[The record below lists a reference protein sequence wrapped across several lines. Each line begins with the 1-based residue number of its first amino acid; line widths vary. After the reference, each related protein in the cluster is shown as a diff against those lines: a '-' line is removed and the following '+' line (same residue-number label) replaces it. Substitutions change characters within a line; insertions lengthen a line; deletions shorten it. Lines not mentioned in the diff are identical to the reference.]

1 MKKSVCFFVAM
12 SLAVFLQAMGGAE
25 GGTDQAFKPVKDINW
40 TVTSKPGGGS
50 DIYTRMITDIAKK
63 NGFVDKNFLIGYKT
77 DGGGEVGRNAVATTK
92 GDLANYTLLTFNSG
106 DLMPMVKNTNNRLA
120 NFKPI
125 ALMAVDKQILLV
137 KADSKYQTMQSF
149 IDAVKAGEK
158 LTIAGSRE
166 DDYMTYK
173 ALMAELGF
181 SEETVPY
188 INNDSTSD
196 ALTSVLGGHVT
207 VAMGKPAASRAYVE
221 SGKMK
226 AVLALSTTRFG
237 GVFSNTPTLS
247 EVGSYKNVEVPVW
260 RGVAAPAAMSDA
272 AVKFYSD
279 LMKKVSTTSEWDND
293 YIAKNGL
300 IKQYMTWEEAAAFM
314 AQFETEYLK
323 KIGKGK

>member
-1 MKKSVCFFVAM
+1 MKKNVCFILIVCMVVYAY
-12 SLAVFLQAMGGAE
+12 AKD
-25 GGTDQAFKPVKDINW
+25 GTEKTFSPTRDINW

-50 DIYTRMITDIAKK
+50 DIYTRIITDIAKK
-63 NGFVDKNFLIGYKT
+63 NGFVKKNFLINYKT
-77 DGGGEVGRNAVATTK
+77 DGGGEVGRNAVATTR

-106 DLMPMVKNTNNRLA
+106 DLMPMIKNTNNRLA

-137 KADSKYQTMQSF
+137 NADSKYQTMQSF
-149 IDAVKAGEK
+149 IAAVKAGEK

-173 ALMAELGF
+173 ALMVELGF

-237 GVFSNTPTLS
+237 GVFGNTPTLS
-247 EVGSYKNVEVPVW
+247 EIGSYNDVEVPVW

-272 AVKFYSD
+272 AVKFYSE
-279 LMKKVSTTSEWDND
+279 LMKQVSSTSEWEND
-293 YIAKNGL
+293 YIHKNGL
-300 IKQYMTWEEAAAFM
+300 IKQYMNSSEAAAFM
-314 AQFETEYLK
+314 EQFEKDYLK
-323 KIGKGK
+323 KIGKKK

>member
-1 MKKSVCFFVAM
+1 MKKNVCFILIVCMVVCAY
-12 SLAVFLQAMGGAE
+12 AKD
-25 GGTDQAFKPVKDINW
+25 GTEKTFSPTRDINW

-50 DIYTRMITDIAKK
+50 DIYTRIITDIAKK
-63 NGFVDKNFLIGYKT
+63 NGFVKKNFLINYKT
-77 DGGGEVGRNAVATTK
+77 DGGGEVGRNAVATTR

-106 DLMPMVKNTNNRLA
+106 DLMPMIKNTNNRLA

-137 KADSKYQTMQSF
+137 NADSKYQTMQSF
-149 IDAVKAGEK
+149 IAAVKAGEK

-173 ALMAELGF
+173 ALMVELGF

-237 GVFSNTPTLS
+237 GVFGNTPTLS
-247 EVGSYKNVEVPVW
+247 EIGSYNDVEVPVW

-272 AVKFYSD
+272 AVKFYSE
-279 LMKKVSTTSEWDND
+279 LMKQVSSTSEWEND
-293 YIAKNGL
+293 YIHKNGL
-300 IKQYMTWEEAAAFM
+300 IKQYMNSSEAAAFM
-314 AQFETEYLK
+314 EQFEKDYLK
-323 KIGKGK
+323 KIGKKK

>member
-1 MKKSVCFFVAM
+1 
-12 SLAVFLQAMGGAE
+12 MGSE
-25 GGTDQAFKPVKDINW
+25 MCIRD
-40 TVTSKPGGGS
+40 S
-50 DIYTRMITDIAKK
+50 
-63 NGFVDKNFLIGYKT
+63 
-77 DGGGEVGRNAVATTK
+77 
-92 GDLANYTLLTFNSG
+92 
-106 DLMPMVKNTNNRLA
+106 NRLA

-137 KADSKYQTMQSF
+137 NADSKYQTMQSF
-149 IDAVKAGEK
+149 IAAVKAGEK

-237 GVFSNTPTLS
+237 GVFGNTPTLS
-247 EVGSYKNVEVPVW
+247 EIGSYNDVEVPVW

-272 AVKFYSD
+272 AVKFYSE
-279 LMKKVSTTSEWDND
+279 LMKQVSSTSEWEND
-293 YIAKNGL
+293 YIHKNGL
-300 IKQYMTWEEAAAFM
+300 IKQYMNSSEAAAFM
-314 AQFETEYLK
+314 EQFEKDYLK
-323 KIGKGK
+323 KIGKKK

>member
-1 MKKSVCFFVAM
+1 MKKNVCFILIVCMVVYAY
-12 SLAVFLQAMGGAE
+12 AKD
-25 GGTDQAFKPVKDINW
+25 GTEKAFSPTRDINW

-50 DIYTRMITDIAKK
+50 DIYTRIITDIAKK
-63 NGFVDKNFLIGYKT
+63 NGFVKKNFLINYKT
-77 DGGGEVGRNAVATTK
+77 DGGGEVGRNAVATTR

-106 DLMPMVKNTNNRLA
+106 DLMPMIKNTNNRLA

-137 KADSKYQTMQSF
+137 NADSKYQTMQSF
-149 IDAVKAGEK
+149 IAAVKAGEK

-237 GVFSNTPTLS
+237 GVFGNTPTLS
-247 EVGSYKNVEVPVW
+247 EIGSYNDVEVPVW

-272 AVKFYSD
+272 AVKFYSE
-279 LMKKVSTTSEWDND
+279 LMKQVSSTSEWEND
-293 YIAKNGL
+293 YIHKNGL
-300 IKQYMTWEEAAAFM
+300 IKQYMNSSEAAAFM
-314 AQFETEYLK
+314 EQFEKDYLK
-323 KIGKGK
+323 KIGKKK

>member
-1 MKKSVCFFVAM
+1 MKKNVCFILIVCMVVCAY
-12 SLAVFLQAMGGAE
+12 AKD
-25 GGTDQAFKPVKDINW
+25 GTEKTFSPTRDINW

-50 DIYTRMITDIAKK
+50 DIYTRIITDIAKK
-63 NGFVDKNFLIGYKT
+63 NGFVKKNFLINYKT
-77 DGGGEVGRNAVATTK
+77 DGGGEVGRNAVATTR

-106 DLMPMVKNTNNRLA
+106 DLMPMIKNTNNRLA

-137 KADSKYQTMQSF
+137 NADSKYQTMQSF
-149 IDAVKAGEK
+149 IAAVKAGEK

-237 GVFSNTPTLS
+237 CVFGNTPTLS
-247 EVGSYKNVEVPVW
+247 EIGSYNDVEVPVW

-272 AVKFYSD
+272 AVKFYSE
-279 LMKKVSTTSEWDND
+279 LMKQVSSTSEWEND
-293 YIAKNGL
+293 YIHKNGL
-300 IKQYMTWEEAAAFM
+300 IKQYMNSSEAAAFM
-314 AQFETEYLK
+314 EQFEKDYLK
-323 KIGKGK
+323 KIGKKK